1 MPYPKQLLTED
12 EELVL
17 DLRPHWLTI
26 APQSLITSA
35 LLVLWIRAS
44 VGDGWLW
51 QALGYVAAASV
62 AVSTLWLLAAL
73 ASWFTTNFAVT
84 SERIVVRTGVFAK
97 SGIEIPLGN
106 INTVVFKQSVFERIV
121 GAGDLVIESASEGGQ
136 QHIEDVRNPNNV
148 QQVIYRC
155 KEQLED
161 RGRTRSARAIAN
173 AVGSGQSAVSELAT
187 LHRLLQDGAIGREE
201 FDRLKAK
208 LLQ

>member
-1 MPYPKQLLTED
+1 MSYPKQLLTED

-26 APQSLITSA
+26 APQSLITLA

-51 QALGYVAAASV
+51 QSLSYVAAASV
-62 AVSTLWLLAAL
+62 VVSSLWLLAAL

-173 AVGSGQSAVSELAT
+173 AVGSGPSAVSELAT